1 MSDIPTDARLRA
13 TELQMRRALG
23 LERDTPPEARA
34 TASIDRSNHQRRPF
48 VRDGQIPVA
57 VVRSIHGREDVA
69 NQLDA
74 ARQALRAETAARQEA
89 ERALT
94 EARNTIR
101 DLQTQLAHERLS
113 KDETARHADAER
125 QRTEAVL
132 AATRQE
138 LEAERARHGQA
149 EAERDKA
156 ITQRQAAQE
165 RHNRAPS
172 PKLPAGDLQQPR
184 RRGRPPKLVPEQS
197 DFVEWWV
204 PGWKEKLR

>member
-1 MSDIPTDARLRA
+1 MSDISADARLRA

-34 TASIDRSNHQRRPF
+34 TPSIDRSHHQRRPF
-48 VRDGQIPVA
+48 VRDGEVPVA
-57 VVRSIHGREDVA
+57 IVRSIHGRGGVP
-69 NQLDA
+69 NQLEA
-74 ARQALRAETAARQEA
+74 SRQALRAETAARQEA
-89 ERALT
+89 ERALA

-113 KDETARHADAER
+113 KDEAARHAAAER
-125 QRTEAVL
+125 QRTEAAL
-132 AATRQE
+132 AAAWQE
-138 LEAERARHGQA
+138 LEAERTRGRQA
-149 EAERDKA
+149 EAERDMV
-156 ITQRQAAQE
+156 ITQRQAAPE

-172 PKLPAGDLQQPR
+172 PKLPAGDTQQPR